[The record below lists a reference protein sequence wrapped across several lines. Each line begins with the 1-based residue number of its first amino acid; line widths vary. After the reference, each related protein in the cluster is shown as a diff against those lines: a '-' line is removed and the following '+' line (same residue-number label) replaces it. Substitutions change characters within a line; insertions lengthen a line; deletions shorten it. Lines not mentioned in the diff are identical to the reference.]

1 MSTKQSSARTLSAI
15 KATVHQELNEIDFHH
30 TNAAMVDVRVRGDDA
45 GRAVS
50 FSIGKAVFFLEG
62 IGTNAQN
69 CQAIREIATALVV
82 AANNL
87 ELELAEAEPDAPAE
101 QLLLGE

>member
-1 MSTKQSSARTLSAI
+1 MSTKESSARTMKAI

-30 TNAAMVDVRVRGDDA
+30 TNAAMVDVRVRGDDV
-45 GRAVS
+45 GHMS

-62 IGTNAQN
+62 TGTKLQK
-69 CQAIREIATALVV
+69 CQAIRDIAQAITTAADL
-82 AANNL
+82 L
-87 ELELAEAEPDAPAE
+87 EAEINEAEVYFTE

>member
-1 MSTKQSSARTLSAI
+1 MSTKESSARTMSAI
-15 KATVHQELNEIDFHH
+15 QATVHQELNEIDFHH
-30 TNAAMVDVRVRGDDA
+30 TNARMVDVRVRGDDA

-62 IGTNAQN
+62 IGTPLQK
-69 CQAIREIATALVV
+69 CQAIRDIAQAVTTAADL
-82 AANNL
+82 L
-87 ELELAEAEPDAPAE
+87 EAEINEAKAHFTE

>member
-1 MSTKQSSARTLSAI
+1 MSAI

-30 TNAAMVDVRVRGDDA
+30 TNARMVDVRVRGDDA
-45 GRAVS
+45 GQAVS

-62 IGTNAQN
+62 IGTPLQK
-69 CQAIREIATALVV
+69 CQAIRDIAQAVTTAADL
-82 AANNL
+82 L
-87 ELELAEAEPDAPAE
+87 EAEINEAKAHFTE

>member
-1 MSTKQSSARTLSAI
+1 MKAI

-30 TNAAMVDVRVRGDDA
+30 TNAHMVDARVRGDEA
-45 GRAVS
+45 GRDVS

-62 IGTNAQN
+62 TGTKLQK
-69 CQAIREIATALVV
+69 CQAIRDIAQAVTTAADLFEAEI
-82 AANNL
+82 N
-87 ELELAEAEPDAPAE
+87 EAEAYFSQ

>member
-1 MSTKQSSARTLSAI
+1 MSTKESSARTMKAI
-15 KATVHQELNEIDFHH
+15 RATVHQELNEIDFFH
-30 TNAAMVDVRVRGDDA
+30 TNAHMVDVRVRGDDV
-45 GRAVS
+45 GHIS

-62 IGTNAQN
+62 IGTKAQKLA
-69 CQAIREIATALVV
+69 AIRDIATAIVV

-87 ELELAEAEPDAPAE
+87 ELELAKAEPDAPAE